1 MFIFSVRSPKFK
13 KIAAVAAVI
22 LAGIILFCA
31 LKGCGAASGEECSSG
46 REASIDMAAAD
57 AAGRLKFIKSLG
69 WTVDEK
75 SAEVCEV
82 LIPAE
87 FDEVYSEYNKIQS
100 AQGTDLTPYAGEK
113 VKKWTYDVT
122 NYDGCAPDSGCIKLN
137 LLILDGKVI
146 GGDVCSVELDG
157 FMQSFYKN

>member
-13 KIAAVAAVI
+13 KIAAVLAVI
-22 LAGIILFCA
+22 LACVILFCA
-31 LKGCGAASGEECSSG
+31 FRGCMAPSEDECSSG
-46 REASIDMAAAD
+46 KEASIDMAAAD
-57 AAGRLKFIKSLG
+57 AAGRLKFIKNLG

-87 FDEVYSEYNKIQS
+87 FDEVYSEYNKIQT
-100 AQGTDLTPYAGEK
+100 AQGTDLAPYAGEK

-122 NYDGCAPDSGCIKLN
+122 NYDGYAADSGCIKLN